1 MDGRPIKR
9 GAAAVPEASRAQA
22 HAAGLRILNSVELL
36 AGANEVVID
45 HNGEAYRL
53 RCTSNGKLILTK

>member
-1 MDGRPIKR
+1 MGGRPIKR
-9 GAAAVPEASRAQA
+9 GSATVLEASRAQT
-22 HAAGLRILNSVELL
+22 HAADLRVLNSAELL

>member
-1 MDGRPIKR
+1 MGGRPIER
-9 GAAAVPEASRAQA
+9 GTATVPEASRAQT
-22 HAAGLRILNSVELL
+22 HAADLRVLNSVELL

>member
-1 MDGRPIKR
+1 MSGRPISR
-9 GAAAVPEASRAQA
+9 GPVSGPETSRSNAPVS
-22 HAAGLRILNSVELL
+22 GLRVLNSVELL